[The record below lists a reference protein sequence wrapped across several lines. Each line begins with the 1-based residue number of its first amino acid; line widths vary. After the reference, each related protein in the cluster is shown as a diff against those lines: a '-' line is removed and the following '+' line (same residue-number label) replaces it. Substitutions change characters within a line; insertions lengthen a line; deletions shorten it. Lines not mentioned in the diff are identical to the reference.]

1 MNYKTT
7 DEFNRDL
14 KKNVYIA
21 KIKDVPSFV
30 QLINNIHKSIIG
42 KNNIKEFYYKFDR
55 ILSLK
60 LQKLEDDLF
69 QFEIFLK
76 SVKSNF
82 QVYIEDLYSL
92 LYLFFIGISVED
104 ANIDKDENSNYHATI
119 KIKFVVSEE
128 HNVLIKDTMLRIKHV
143 KKIRRRRNNA

>member
-7 DEFNRDL
+7 DEFNREL

-42 KNNIKEFYYKFDR
+42 KIAIKEFFYKFDR
-55 ILSLK
+55 ILSV
-60 LQKLEDDLF
+60 KLEKLENDLF
-69 QFEIFLK
+69 KFEIFLK

-92 LYLFFIGISVED
+92 LYLFFIGITVED
-104 ANIDKDENSNYHATI
+104 ANIDKDENNNYHATI
-119 KIKFVVSEE
+119 KIKFDVSEE
-128 HNVLIKDTMLRIKHV
+128 HNVLIKDTMLRIKHI
-143 KKIRRRRNNA
+143 KKIRRRRNHA